1 MPTRK
6 LFTMLDKHSFRC
18 YITTMNN
25 EPDQELIKILDSICA
40 GVEVPTDEE
49 SEAAKDVQQGDSFI
63 L

>member
-1 MPTRK
+1 
-6 LFTMLDKHSFRC
+6 MLDKHSFRC

>member
-1 MPTRK
+1 MNE
-6 LFTMLDKHSFRC
+6 LDL
-18 YITTMNN
+18 
-25 EPDQELIKILDSICA
+25 ELAKILDAVCA